1 MSAVS
6 IPIHTG
12 STSEFQGR
20 QVVVHDRR
28 VTVDGI
34 TAQYLEAGSGPT
46 LLLLHGH
53 EQSATSWRWVIPAP
67 TRTHR
72 VLALSPMALL

>member
-6 IPIHTG
+6 IPTHTG
-12 STSEFQGR
+12 STSERQGPI
-20 QVVVHDRR
+20 VVHDRR

-53 EQSATSWRWVIPAP
+53 EQGATS
-67 TRTHR
+67 
-72 VLALSPMALL
+72 

>member
-28 VTVDGI
+28 VTVDVTI
-34 TAQYLEAGSGPT
+34 HHPAAVDRRRVDP
-46 LLLLHGH
+46 
-53 EQSATSWRWVIPAP
+53 AAVIAEP
-67 TRTHR
+67 
-72 VLALSPMALL
+72 